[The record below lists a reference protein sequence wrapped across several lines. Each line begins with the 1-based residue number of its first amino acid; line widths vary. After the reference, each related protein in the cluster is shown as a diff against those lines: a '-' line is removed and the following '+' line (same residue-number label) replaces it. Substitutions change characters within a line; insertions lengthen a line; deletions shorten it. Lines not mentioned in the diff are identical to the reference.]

1 MSQAFSQFID
11 GSSLPVRLSVQ
22 GGWNANTNTPTLAS
36 GTGSIGHMYRVSVA
50 GSTTLDGESSWL
62 VGDDLFFDGS
72 AWVKIDNNSS
82 GGGGGEDLAATLA
95 LGNSTGGTNIVVSA
109 SDEVQG
115 TDGSGSAGSDLSL
128 RAGDGAGGTFAGG
141 DLTLTPG
148 AGSSG
153 GADGSVLANGRLA
166 VSGDLDANG
175 NVHKRAEATGVTAN
189 TDLVSQVISN
199 PNAGSN
205 SQMVMFT
212 AYIVAYAEP
221 PGAPPAAVD
230 TAAWKVE
237 GVIVREVVTDT
248 VLLPVAAVVTP
259 LYNPNAPSW
268 DVSVSADDPSKSLR
282 ITVTVDGFGSF
293 PGAPP
298 ASFYG
303 NVVYTPAGTPL

>member
-1 MSQAFSQFID
+1 MSQAYSQFLD

-22 GGWNANTNTPTLAS
+22 GGWDATTNTPTLAS
-36 GTGSIGHMYRVSVA
+36 GTGSIGHMYRVTVA

-62 VGDDLFFDGS
+62 VGDDLFFNGS
-72 AWVKIDNNSS
+72 AWVKIDNNG

-95 LGNSTGGTNIVVSA
+95 IGNTTGGTNIVVSSA
-109 SDEVQG
+109 DEVQG
-115 TDGSGSAGSDLSL
+115 EDGSSSAGSDLAL
-128 RAGDGAGGTFAGG
+128 RAGDGAGGAFDGG

-148 AGSSG
+148 SGSGG
-153 GADGSVLANGRLA
+153 GADGSILANGRLA
-166 VSGDLDANG
+166 VTGDLDANG
-175 NVHKRAEATGVTAN
+175 NVHKRAVATGVTTG
-189 TDLVSQVISN
+189 TDIVSQVISN
-199 PNAGSN
+199 PNAGVN

-248 VLLPVAAVVTP
+248 VLLPAAAVVTP

-268 DVSVSADDPSKSLR
+268 DVAVTADDPSKSLL
-282 ITVTVDGFGSF
+282 ITVTVDGFGGF